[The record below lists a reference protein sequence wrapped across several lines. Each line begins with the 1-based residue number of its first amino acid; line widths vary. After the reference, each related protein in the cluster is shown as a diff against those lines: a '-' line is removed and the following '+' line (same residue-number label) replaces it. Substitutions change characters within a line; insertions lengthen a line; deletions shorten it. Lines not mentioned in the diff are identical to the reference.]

1 VEQSTMSIVANRL
14 AVILSRAWWVL
25 LLRGVVAIAFGALTW
40 FQPGITLAALV
51 MIFGAYT
58 LVDGVLGAWA
68 GIAGRKEDEDW
79 WVLLLG
85 GLIGIG
91 IGLMTFL
98 APGLTALGLLFYIA
112 VWAIATGVLEI
123 LAAIRLRKEI
133 EGEWRLV
140 LGGLVSV
147 AFGALLMA
155 RPGAGALA
163 VLSVIAIFAVVFG
176 ILRVLLAF
184 KVRKVASQLEGA

>member
-1 VEQSTMSIVANRL
+1 
-14 AVILSRAWWVL
+14 
-25 LLRGVVAIAFGALTW
+25 
-40 FQPGITLAALV
+40 
-51 MIFGAYT
+51 
-58 LVDGVLGAWA
+58 
-68 GIAGRKEDEDW
+68 
-79 WVLLLG
+79 
-85 GLIGIG
+85 
-91 IGLMTFL
+91 
-98 APGLTALGLLFYIA
+98 
-112 VWAIATGVLEI
+112 VLEI

>member
-1 VEQSTMSIVANRL
+1 MSIVANRL

-184 KVRKVASQLEGA
+184 KVRKVASQLKGA